1 KTNDVFLFDVP
12 QATRYQMW
20 GRDSNLGQRIF
31 AAQNPPGGALID
43 YYLKSDVNG
52 PIVITVADKGGKTI
66 RTIRS
71 NDNKAGVT
79 RVVWDLRYDPPVP
92 APGAGT
98 GGGVGAGGFGRGGGG
113 GGQGRGA
120 AGPQAGTP
128 APVPAAQAT
137 GEGAAGGFG
146 GGRFGGGGGPA
157 VVPGEYTITL
167 RAAGKQLTRTVRVG
181 LDPRIKVSEAGL
193 NAQLDAGLKL
203 RELSSTLNG
212 VVARVDDLT
221 RQLTALSET
230 TRRIPDPAATAA
242 AARSGD
248 GEGGGPAAR
257 SVAQTDG
264 AGADINA
271 ALDELKKLR
280 ATLVREAPFSYR
292 YPPRLREEVQSLS
305 GSISSAIAPPT
316 EPQMLRLREVTEE
329 TQKAVADLN
338 SIIGGS
344 IRRVNEKLSSQ
355 PHVMTGATVR

>member
-1 KTNDVFLFDVP
+1 
-12 QATRYQMW
+12 M
-20 GRDSNLGQRIF
+20 
-31 AAQNPPGGALID
+31 
-43 YYLKSDVNG
+43 
-52 PIVITVADKGGKTI
+52 
-66 RTIRS
+66 
-71 NDNKAGVT
+71 
-79 RVVWDLRYDPPVP
+79 
-92 APGAGT
+92 
-98 GGGVGAGGFGRGGGG
+98 
-113 GGQGRGA
+113 
-120 AGPQAGTP
+120 
-128 APVPAAQAT
+128 
-137 GEGAAGGFG
+137 
-146 GGRFGGGGGPA
+146 
-157 VVPGEYTITL
+157 
-167 RAAGKQLTRTVRVG
+167 RAAGKQLTRTVKVG
-181 LDPRIKVSEAGL
+181 LDPRIKVSEADL

-212 VVARVDDLT
+212 VVARIDDLT

-242 AARSGD
+242 ARSGD

-257 SVAQTDG
+257 SVVAQTDG

-338 SIIGGS
+338 AIMSGS
-344 IRRVNEKLSSQ
+344 IRRINEKLSNQ
-355 PHVMTGATVR
+355 PHVMTGSVR